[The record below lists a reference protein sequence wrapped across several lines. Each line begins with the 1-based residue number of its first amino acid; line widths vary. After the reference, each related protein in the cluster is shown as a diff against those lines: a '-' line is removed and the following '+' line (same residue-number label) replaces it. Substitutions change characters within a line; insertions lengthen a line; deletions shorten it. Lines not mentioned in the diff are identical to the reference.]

1 MDLLSLLTSLFTLS
15 IFTLGLGLGIRI
27 GQLLSKDSIGQLLS
41 KDSKIFPTIKAL
53 KRDDSRAGA
62 YPTTKDIKPDLP
74 TVQAKRFYQ
83 K

>member
-1 MDLLSLLTSLFTLS
+1 MDLLPLLTSLFTLS
-15 IFTLGLGLGIRI
+15 IFTLGLGLGIR
-27 GQLLSKDSIGQLLS
+27 IGQLLS